1 MKHCPFCNAELPDEA
16 SFCLSCASVLNCREE
31 TEEKVK
37 SAFFTKNKKITA
49 VCISAVLILTLSFVS
64 LHRMH
69 KFPLKPQNSLEP
81 KTTLVPVTGENGET
95 VTDVQ
100 GNTVYEAV
108 TLEPTT
114 EKSVIAN
121 IIDSIFGNDQEKE
134 ANENEDAEKTSS
146 NTTENP
152 SEATEAPPSFTTP
165 TEAPVTT
172 EDNAITDEDPAAV
185 FEYVPY
191 ENSSTKISITKY
203 KGNAAFVTVPDYIN
217 GLMVV
222 EIKKD
227 AFLNNS
233 KIKTI
238 DIMKGNRSFIWLRGQ
253 CFHNLSSLTTVNLY
267 NNDLGLRADFAVDC
281 PIKDFNT
288 TFWQYKFVNGAIYVH
303 NSHEWEF
310 KTFCGNPCYTT
321 LTIEPWCKRI
331 SNENNLDTAKNLKV
345 INAHKDVTYIP
356 TFALDYHKNLEA
368 INVENGNERY
378 LSKDGVLFEQRY
390 TSSGYVNAYDAYYP
404 ASKKDKTFTMPQ
416 KEGFTFYLDATTTTV
431 VNPYVEEIYLPLN
444 SSILIGARS
453 YAFPNL
459 KKLYFAKGNPCYDNV
474 RFEFTG
480 ETKTY

>member
-1 MKHCPFCNAELPDEA
+1 MKHCPFCNAEMPDEA
-16 SFCLSCASVLNCREE
+16 SFCLNCASVLDCREE
-31 TEEKVK
+31 PDEKPKAV
-37 SAFFTKNKKITA
+37 FWNRRNKRMLASCILACLA
-49 VCISAVLILTLSFVS
+49 VTVSFVV
-64 LHRMH
+64 LYRTV
-69 KFPLKPQNSLEP
+69 KLPAQPQNALEP
-81 KTTLVPVTGENGET
+81 KTTLVPVTEANGET
-95 VTDVQ
+95 VTDAQ
-100 GNTVYEAV
+100 GEVVYEAV
-108 TLEPTT
+108 TLEPAT
-114 EKSVIAN
+114 EKSIFSN
-121 IIDSIFGNDQEKE
+121 IIDNIFGKDEP
-134 ANENEDAEKTSS
+134 NEENTEPQSDVS
-146 NTTENP
+146 NIPDSPSEITNPAPSVTLPSEPPATTE
-152 SEATEAPPSFTTP
+152 
-165 TEAPVTT
+165 
-172 EDNAITDEDPAAV
+172 EDKDIDEDPAEV
-185 FEYVPY
+185 FEYEPY
-191 ENSSTKISITKY
+191 ENSKTSISITKY
-203 KGNAAFVTVPDYIN
+203 KGNSSFVTVPDYIN

-222 EIKKD
+222 EIQKD

-238 DIMKGNRSFIWLRGQ
+238 DIPKGNRSFIWLRSE
-253 CFHNLSSLTTVNLY
+253 CFNNLSSLTTVNLY
-267 NNDLGLRADFAVDC
+267 DNDLGLKGDFAVNC
-281 PIKDFNT
+281 PIKDFNIT
-288 TFWQYKFVNGAIYVH
+288 HWQYKFVNGAIYVH

-356 TFALDYHKNLEA
+356 TFALDHHKNLEA

-416 KEGFTFYLDATTTTV
+416 KEGFTFYLDATTTV